1 MCVDLS
7 LNTDNT
13 AVAAAWTAAVNPY
26 LNTLSANQS
35 SAVTWQQGLST
46 IIGVYGYIKQYDIMK
61 DYLKLAKEQ
70 VAQAERMTVLAE
82 KNFNDISLP
91 AYQAQRSLFDRYL
104 TNFSGYETTYVE
116 DAFRLKEYDPDYV
129 TQQGRAVGTV
139 QAMFDRAALQK
150 RRTLGKYNQGRA
162 CHDATSFAINTAL
175 AKAAAADHAYRFEE
189 GRKFRL
195 DQWYWSRRTAGAG
208 LVSDMASRVVSGLN
222 GGVAGIQ
229 SGFASMAGAFSARM
243 NALSEVGSAY
253 GAMANFYGGIAQAG
267 FGTAAYGMGRTNA
280 SGYGGV
286 MGTNGMTVP
295 QPQMGGMGGIGGTA
309 APPGPVGA
317 VSSGTGS
324 VNGTGHWGVNIDGTT
339 SGW

>member
-7 LNTDNT
+7 LNTESP
-13 AVAAAWTAAVNPY
+13 AVADKWVLQVQPY
-26 LNTLSANQS
+26 LTSLATNQT

-61 DYLKLAKEQ
+61 DYLKLAKDQ

-91 AYQAQRSLFDRYL
+91 AYQAQRGLFDRYL
-104 TNFSGYETTYVE
+104 TNFSAYEATYVE
-116 DAFRLKEYDPDYV
+116 DAFRLKEYEPDYV

-139 QAMFDRAALQK
+139 QALFDRAHLQK

-162 CHDATSFAINTAL
+162 CHDATAFAISTAL
-175 AKAAAADHAYRFEE
+175 AKVAAADHAYRFEE

-195 DQWYWSRRTAGAG
+195 DQWYWARRTAGAG
-208 LVSDMASRVVSGLN
+208 LVSDMASRVISGLN
-222 GGVAGIQ
+222 GGVAGVQ

-243 NALSEVGSAY
+243 QALDGVGSGY
-253 GAMANFYGGIAQAG
+253 GAMANFFGGLAQAG
-267 FGTAAYGMGRTNA
+267 FGATAYGLGRTNA
-280 SGYGGV
+280 AGYGG
-286 MGTNGMTVP
+286 NNNMTVP
-295 QPQMGGMGGIGGTA
+295 TAQPWGMGGGGVGSAVPSA
-309 APPGPVGA
+309 APSGGVAAVTGGA
-317 VSSGTGS
+317 
-324 VNGTGHWGVNIDGTT
+324 GHWGVNLDGTT